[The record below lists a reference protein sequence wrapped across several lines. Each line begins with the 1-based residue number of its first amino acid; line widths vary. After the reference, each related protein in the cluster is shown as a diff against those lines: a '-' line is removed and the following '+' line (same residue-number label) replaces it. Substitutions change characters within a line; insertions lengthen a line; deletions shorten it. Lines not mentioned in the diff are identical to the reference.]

1 MPAASSRFPPSFIE
15 EVRTRA
21 NLYEVAG
28 RYVQWHAGKS
38 NPSRRDWWA
47 CCPFHH
53 EKTPSFHVDEA
64 KGFYYCFGCQAKGDA
79 LSFVMEVERLS
90 YPEAIKSLASRFGI
104 PLPEVTPEA
113 IEQEE
118 QEQKQRAQIRKT
130 LEAAQT
136 FFVRQLRKQ
145 SGKSAQEHLLGRD
158 IKQELWELFGLGFA
172 PPANE
177 LTPHLAEKGFSQKH
191 MIDAGLIALGESD
204 KKPYERFRN
213 RIIFPIHDTR
223 GELIAFGGRA
233 LTADAPAKYLNSP
246 ETLLFQKRNNL
257 YNLSRARKPSQ
268 QAQSIILVEGY
279 MDVIAMT
286 AAGFSHTIAPLG
298 TALGA
303 EQIGLLWRLAPEPV
317 VCFDGDSAGIRAA
330 ERAAQLVLERLKP
343 GHSMRFALLP
353 KEQDPEDILRQSGA
367 EAMNRLLQS
376 ACPLDELLW
385 QQEISRGGWHTP
397 ERRAQLEQSIQRL
410 VARIQDHKVRAFYQ
424 SAMRTRV
431 RKLFFGSKKE
441 ASASISARRSALT
454 GASEQTRRR
463 VRLLLYLGV
472 RFPELIERYG
482 EELSAL
488 DISDPE
494 ADAVRDILL
503 ETASSEGAVD
513 SETMLSRLKE
523 KTLGGLVGEF
533 QRRDWSSPMVAE
545 GVHRDDF
552 TLEQGDELWRH
563 VYALER
569 KAQTRRKDIPDAASE
584 LASLCGDKDKQGSE
598 GESELETVYRRL
610 RHLHDELD
618 NPQGSETRFESEK
631 THPNP

>member
-1 MPAASSRFPPSFIE
+1 MPAASSRFPAAFVE
-15 EVRTRA
+15 EVRARA
-21 NLYEVAG
+21 NLYEIAG
-28 RYVQWHAGKS
+28 RHVQWDAGKS

-47 CCPFHH
+47 CCPFHQ

-64 KGFYYCFGCQAKGDA
+64 KGFYYCFGCQAKGDVI
-79 LSFVMEVERLS
+79 SFVMEVEKLS

-118 QEQKQRAQIRKT
+118 QEQQQRDQIRKT
-130 LEAAQT
+130 LEAAQE
-136 FFVRQLRKQ
+136 FFVQQLRKQ
-145 SGKSAQEHLLGRD
+145 SGTPAQEHLLGRG
-158 IKQELWELFGLGFA
+158 INQQLWELFGLGFA
-172 PPANE
+172 PPANK

-191 MIDAGLIALGESD
+191 MIDAGLVALGESD

-213 RIIFPIHDTR
+213 RVIFPIHDTR
-223 GELIAFGGRA
+223 GGLIAFGGRA

-257 YNLSRARKPSQ
+257 YNLARARKPSQ

-303 EQIGLLWRLAPEPV
+303 EQIELLWRLTPEPI

-330 ERAAQLVLERLKP
+330 ERTAQLVLERLKP
-343 GHSMRFALLP
+343 GHSIRFALLP
-353 KEQDPEDILRQSGA
+353 KEQDPEDILRQSGT
-367 EAMNRLLQS
+367 EAMNRLLQN

-385 QQEISRGGWHTP
+385 QQELSRSDWHTP
-397 ERRAQLEQSIQRL
+397 ERRARLEQSVQRL
-410 VARIQDHKVRAFYQ
+410 IARIQDQKVRAFYQ
-424 SAMRTRV
+424 SAMRTRL
-431 RKLFFGSKKE
+431 RNLFFGGKKE
-441 ASASISARRSALT
+441 ASASLSARRSALT
-454 GASEQTRRR
+454 GISEQSRRR
-463 VRLLLYLGV
+463 VRLLLYLGI

-494 ADAVRDILL
+494 ADAVRDFLL
-503 ETASSEGAVD
+503 EAVSSEGAVE
-513 SETMLSRLKE
+513 SETLLSRLEE
-523 KTLGGLVGEF
+523 KSLGRLVDEF

-545 GVHRDDF
+545 GVHREDF
-552 TLEQGDELWRH
+552 TIEKGDELWRH
-563 VYALER
+563 VYALEQ

-584 LASLCGDKDKQGSE
+584 LASLCDSE
-598 GESELETVYRRL
+598 GKNGGEEASEIEPLSRL
-610 RHLHDELD
+610 RNLHDELAS
-618 NPQGSETRFESEK
+618 PRGSETRFESEK
-631 THPNP
+631 IPPDS

>member
-1 MPAASSRFPPSFIE
+1 MPAAASRFPNAFVE

-28 RYVQWHAGKS
+28 RHVRWHAGKS

-53 EKTPSFHVDEA
+53 EKTPSFHVDET
-64 KGFYYCFGCQAKGDA
+64 KGFYYCFGCQAKGDVI
-79 LSFVMEVERLS
+79 SFVMEIERLS

-118 QEQKQRAQIRKT
+118 QEQKQREQIRKT

-136 FFVRQLRKQ
+136 FFVQQLRRQ
-145 SGKSAQEHLLGRD
+145 SGKPAQEHLLGRD
-158 IKQELWELFGLGFA
+158 INRELWELFGLGFA
-172 PPANE
+172 PSANK
-177 LTPHLAEKGFSQKH
+177 LTPHLIERGFSQKH
-191 MIDAGLIALGESD
+191 MIDAGLVALGEKD

-223 GELIAFGGRA
+223 GHLIAFGGRA
-233 LTADAPAKYLNSP
+233 LAADAQAKYLNSP

-257 YNLSRARKPSQ
+257 YNLTRARKPSQ

-303 EQIGLLWRLAPEPV
+303 EQIELLWRLAPEPI
-317 VCFDGDSAGIRAA
+317 VCFDGDNAGIRAA

-343 GHSMRFALLP
+343 GHSIRFALLP
-353 KEQDPEDILRQSGA
+353 KEQDPEDILRQSGT
-367 EAMNRLLQS
+367 EAMNRLLQN

-385 QQEISRGGWHTP
+385 QQELSRSDWHTP
-397 ERRAQLEQSIQRL
+397 ERRARLEQSIQRL
-410 VARIQDHKVRAFYQ
+410 IARIQDNKVRAFYQ
-424 SAMRTRV
+424 SAMRMRL
-431 RKLFFGSKKE
+431 RNLFFGGKKE
-441 ASASISARRSALT
+441 ASANLSTRRSALT
-454 GASEQTRRR
+454 GISEQSRRR

-503 ETASSEGAVD
+503 ETVSSEDAVE
-513 SETMLSRLKE
+513 SEVLLSRLEE
-523 KTLGGLVGEF
+523 KSLGRLVGEF

-545 GVHRDDF
+545 GVHRKDF
-552 TLEQGDELWRH
+552 TIERGDELWRH
-563 VYALER
+563 VYALEQ

-584 LASLCGDKDKQGSE
+584 IASLCDNKSE
-598 GESELETVYRRL
+598 NGNGKTSEMEPLRRL
-610 RHLHDELD
+610 RYLHEELAS
-618 NPQGSETRFESEK
+618 PQGSETRFESEK
-631 THPNP
+631 IPSDS

>member
-1 MPAASSRFPPSFIE
+1 MPAATSRFPAAFIE
-15 EVRTRA
+15 EVRARA

-79 LSFVMEVERLS
+79 VSFVMEVERLS

-104 PLPEVTPEA
+104 PLPEITPEV
-113 IEQEE
+113 IEREE
-118 QEQKQRAQIRKT
+118 QEQKQREKIRKT
-130 LEAAQT
+130 LEAAQD

-145 SGKSAQEHLLGRD
+145 SGESAQEHLLGRG
-158 IKQELWELFGLGFA
+158 INRELWELFGLGFA
-172 PPANE
+172 PPANK

-191 MIDAGLIALGESD
+191 MIDAGLVALGEGD

-223 GELIAFGGRA
+223 GGLIAFGGRA

-257 YNLSRARKPSQ
+257 YNLARARKPSQ

-303 EQIGLLWRLAPEPV
+303 EQIELLWRLAPEPV
-317 VCFDGDSAGIRAA
+317 VCFDGDNAGIRAA

-353 KEQDPEDILRQSGA
+353 KEQDPEDILRQSGT
-367 EAMNRLLQS
+367 EAMNRLLQG

-385 QQEISRGGWHTP
+385 QQELSRSDWHTP
-397 ERRAQLEQSIQRL
+397 ERRARLEQSIQRL

-431 RKLFFGSKKE
+431 RNLFFGSKKE
-441 ASASISARRSALT
+441 ASASLSARRNTLA

-494 ADAVRDILL
+494 ADAVRDTLL
-503 ETASSEGAVD
+503 EAVASEDAAD
-513 SETMLSRLKE
+513 SEMLLSRLKE
-523 KTLGGLVGEF
+523 KSLGGLVDEF

-563 VYALER
+563 VYALEQ

-584 LASLCGDKDKQGSE
+584 LASLCGDKDKQG
-598 GESELETVYRRL
+598 GEETPEIESLYQRL
-610 RHLHDELD
+610 RDLHDGLAK
-618 NPQGSETRFESEK
+618 PQGSETRFESEK